1 MRGLLWWGGVAACGG
16 AEVTSE
22 EASSAGWYATDLHVH
37 SSLGSNDAGEE
48 STVDAI
54 ADVAK
59 ERGLAMVVITDHSNS
74 AGSMDCPSGD
84 VEDCPNQG
92 PEFPAL
98 AIADGTSVQ
107 VGVEAS
113 PVVALSGGQEARG
126 HIGCL
131 PRKPTGFEGETD
143 PLVDRPVAE
152 IAGGSAVGWCQRR
165 GGLAV
170 VNHPFSVAGWL
181 AYDWSSMAYDA
192 IEVFNGGARFDAWD
206 WSAVQAWVCDVSEG
220 RAVVPV
226 GGSDTHRIHTSTPP
240 EGPLDQA
247 LGYPTTWVWAEDG
260 TPESIMTGLVSGQ
273 TIVADPRTRLAV
285 KTWTDS
291 TEARPGQT
299 LMVAGQTFALEVGV
313 QVEAEGLIL
322 EIVDAFSGACITD
335 SRSEDGAVPEVEPR
349 ILRSRALAPGE
360 AIVETL
366 DVDAENVS
374 RVVVW
379 VRPADPSGLGHSGVA
394 IAAPIRVS
402 SEP

>member
-1 MRGLLWWGGVAACGG
+1 MLLACG
-16 AEVTSE
+16 ESSD
-22 EASSAGWYATDLHVH
+22 SSADKRTSGWFATDLHVH
-37 SSLGSNDAGEE
+37 SSLGSNDAGEA

-54 ADVAK
+54 AAVAA

-98 AIADGTSVQ
+98 ALADGTTVQ

-113 PVVALSGGQEARG
+113 PVVALSGGREARG
-126 HIGCL
+126 HIGCI
-131 PRKPTGFEGETD
+131 PRTPEGFQGETD

-152 IAGGSAVGWCQRR
+152 IAGGTAVDWCQRR

-170 VNHPFSVAGWL
+170 VNHPFSIAGWL

-192 IEVFNGGARFDAWD
+192 MEIFNGGGRFDAWD
-206 WSAVQAWVCDVSEG
+206 WSAVQAWVCDISQG

-226 GGSDTHRIHTSTPP
+226 GGSDTHRVHTPTPP

-247 LGYPTTWVWAEDG
+247 LGYPTTWVWAESG
-260 TPESIMTGLVSGQ
+260 TPEAIMAGLSDGQ
-273 TIVADPRTRLAV
+273 TIVADPTTRLAV
-285 KTWTDS
+285 KAWTS
-291 TEARPGQT
+291 VGEARPGQT
-299 LMVAGQTFALEVGV
+299 LQVSGDVFTLEVGV
-313 QVEAEGLIL
+313 QVEAEDLVV
-322 EIVDAFSGACITD
+322 EVVDVFPGACVTD
-335 SRSEDGAVPEVEPR
+335 TRIDDGAVPEVEPR
-349 ILRSRALAPGE
+349 ILRSRSLQPGE
-360 AIVETL
+360 AVIETL
-366 DVDAENVS
+366 DIDAERVS
-374 RVVVW
+374 QVVVW
-379 VRPADPSGLGHSGVA
+379 VRPATPSGIGHAGVA